1 MKRLIHFYFRHKKL
15 CLLLVGLFV
24 VTASFAKSHIAFA
37 AEDTSNATTNE
48 ILNDI
53 NLIFSQMLRV
63 SSAWLW
69 PVLLMIGSLLDN
81 DLIFGGAMGERLLSV
96 WVQIRNLVNIIFV
109 LVLLAIA
116 VYNVLGLG
124 EEGGAALAFKTVMPR
139 FVLALIAVNFSFLAV
154 KVVLDFTN
162 VITGAVFALPTTSI
176 SRQYNLSQE
185 AESTICGG
193 SSVEVPM
200 KALWCNN
207 EKKFNDRANSF
218 FGRLDRSNIAVA
230 YALRF
235 GRAPQLKFI
244 RDGLKGIGQL
254 GFNIIFNTVLYVVYA
269 LSFIALLLVLLFRV
283 VALWIAV
290 VLSPVIAAG
299 IILPNIMGKLTSG
312 ASGLQEKFVKSAI
325 APITIGLVLS
335 IGYIMLDGFEVDK
348 SIHGSL
354 LSSVTL
360 DSVDPNALPT
370 DIGDLQQLMIA
381 IGVVVIVWTG
391 VFTAAKGT
399 FAEKAT
405 DFIQGNAESFG
416 KWVAKLPTLAQL
428 IPTKAGKKGRM
439 GLAQMWDTLKYKQE
453 KLQRDY
459 GVSPVRA
466 RDKDF
471 MAEKLEN
478 SVSQPVEFS
487 KNLVATPQALT
498 IPRGRNA
505 LEQAAKINKDEDL
518 LSAIKGKS
526 DPKEIIDAIYSHPN
540 GPLASEIIK
549 AAKAGGGQAALISAA
564 KDIESD
570 STSTPASNPRDEAI
584 KALDDGVAM
593 PKTDKFKEWDEPAL
607 NALKAIPKSF
617 RDTLIEMDTDGK
629 SVKKI
634 SAADLTAIKNFSEAL
649 GKLNANSPKLEENI
663 NNALALASS
672 VTPEVK
678 RKVVTAAGLDKTI
691 KDKIDPKIN

>member
-1 MKRLIHFYFRHKKL
+1 MKRLIYFYFRHKKL

-24 VTASFAKSHIAFA
+24 VAASFAKFHTAFA

-53 NLIFSQMLRV
+53 NLIFSQMLRI

-218 FGRLDRSNIAVA
+218 FSRLDRSNIAVA

-269 LSFIALLLVLLFRV
+269 LSFIALFLVLLSRV

-335 IGYIMLDGFEVDK
+335 VGYIMLDGFEVDK

-391 VFTAAKGT
+391 VFGAAKGT

-405 DFIQGNAESFG
+405 DFIQGHAESFG
-416 KWVAKLPTLAQL
+416 KFMAKLPTLLQA
-428 IPTKAGKKGRM
+428 IPTKGGKRTLMQMLKTPGAIMQKFEHDRGTPDISKDMRYRVDRFRQDAQTVTGPGDAKKGADFFVRDPAVITDPNGRSEFAGM
-439 GLAQMWDTLKYKQE
+439 ARRASDEGLAK
-453 KLQRDY
+453 
-459 GVSPVRA
+459 
-466 RDKDF
+466 F
-471 MAEKLEN
+471 
-478 SVSQPVEFS
+478 VED
-487 KNLVATPQALT
+487 
-498 IPRGRNA
+498 
-505 LEQAAKINKDEDL
+505 NKHSHQD
-518 LSAIKGKS
+518 
-526 DPKEIIDAIYSHPN
+526 IIDYISTN
-540 GPLASEIIK
+540 GGTLASEIKSKMGNPSEFIQKINRESGTTSGAK
-549 AAKAGGGQAALISAA
+549 APASKDPKQAVRESVKNGSAKAGEGSFTGWNDTEFNSFKSVVEKIPDALIEVKDGIVQKNLPELQAGAKLMEVLSKAKNAAEVEAALNDA
-564 KDIESD
+564 K
-570 STSTPASNPRDEAI
+570 
-584 KALDDGVAM
+584 G
-593 PKTDKFKEWDEPAL
+593 
-607 NALKAIPKSF
+607 
-617 RDTLIEMDTDGK
+617 
-629 SVKKI
+629 
-634 SAADLTAIKNFSEAL
+634 
-649 GKLNANSPKLEENI
+649 
-663 NNALALASS
+663 
-672 VTPEVK
+672 
-678 RKVVTAAGLDKTI
+678 AGLSDIGKRELVINAASFTDDKLRGHALT
-691 KDKIDPKIN
+691 KSKTM